1 MNFEINPAL
10 IGSVFI
16 DSSNHYKLSPPKD
29 WQLLDSNYLSKVSS
43 ALMKQELDGQSS
55 QGLQYQ
61 PLKIWADSTQGV
73 FLITSLVKSS
83 PTKSD
88 SIISIVSSLVSK
100 QSNGSAKSS
109 TFIHKSTTLTQ
120 FLIQVTKPVPY
131 VNFRLLI
138 HNPSTSDVN
147 SIVQIDYFIP
157 RLNYSERTAKSIESS
172 IGTLSF
178 FN

>member
-1 MNFEINPAL
+1 MSFEINPEL

-16 DSSNHYKLSPPKD
+16 DSINHYKLSPPKD
-29 WQLLDSNYLSKVSS
+29 WQPLDSNYLSKVSS
-43 ALMKQELDGQSS
+43 ALFNQELGGLSS

-61 PLKIWADSTQGV
+61 PLKIWADSSQGV
-73 FLITSLVKSS
+73 FLISSLVKSS
-83 PTKSD
+83 PSKSD
-88 SIISIVSSLVSK
+88 SIISIVSSSVSK
-100 QSNGSAKSS
+100 HSNGSSKSS

-138 HNPSTSDVN
+138 HNPSTSDVY

-157 RLNYSERTAKSIESS
+157 KLNYSERTAKSIESS